1 MPLDDKV
8 EKMNGGVYGVL
19 KVLLGKAGNN
29 IAGAVNYRR
38 IETYWG
44 NGHESVETCLS
55 VVRCVWKAVGDIPFF
70 LIQTLKLYHRRLLHF
85 SDLFLLTGKYC

>member
-29 IAGAVNYRR
+29 IAG
-38 IETYWG
+38 G
-44 NGHESVETCLS
+44 CS
-55 VVRCVWKAVGDIPFF
+55 
-70 LIQTLKLYHRRLLHF
+70 
-85 SDLFLLTGKYC
+85 FLLEPMHS

>member
-1 MPLDDKV
+1 MSVWNIHGRHLFLSRISAGMMEVGKNRLYLYAIGDDKV

-38 IETYWG
+38 IQTYWE
-44 NGHESVETCLS
+44 ESSL
-55 VVRCVWKAVGDIPFF
+55 
-70 LIQTLKLYHRRLLHF
+70 
-85 SDLFLLTGKYC
+85 

>member
-44 NGHESVETCLS
+44 GVISISREAALFYWNPCIYNHLS
-55 VVRCVWKAVGDIPFF
+55 MHCTIYHA
-70 LIQTLKLYHRRLLHF
+70 LY
-85 SDLFLLTGKYC
+85 TMI

>member
-29 IAGAVNYRR
+29 IAGGVISISREAALF
-38 IETYWG
+38 YW
-44 NGHESVETCLS
+44 NPCIYNHLS
-55 VVRCVWKAVGDIPFF
+55 MHCTIYHA
-70 LIQTLKLYHRRLLHF
+70 LY
-85 SDLFLLTGKYC
+85 TMV

>member
-1 MPLDDKV
+1 MSLDDKV

-44 NGHESVETCLS
+44 KRFVKVWE
-55 VVRCVWKAVGDIPFF
+55 VVYLW
-70 LIQTLKLYHRRLLHF
+70 
-85 SDLFLLTGKYC
+85 

>member
-1 MPLDDKV
+1 MLLDDKV

-44 NGHESVETCLS
+44 NGL
-55 VVRCVWKAVGDIPFF
+55 
-70 LIQTLKLYHRRLLHF
+70 
-85 SDLFLLTGKYC
+85 

>member
-38 IETYWG
+38 IETCWE
-44 NGHESVETCLS
+44 ESSL
-55 VVRCVWKAVGDIPFF
+55 
-70 LIQTLKLYHRRLLHF
+70 
-85 SDLFLLTGKYC
+85 

>member
-1 MPLDDKV
+1 MWNIHGRHLFLSRISAGMMEV

-44 NGHESVETCLS
+44 KRSMK
-55 VVRCVWKAVGDIPFF
+55 VWKLVY
-70 LIQTLKLYHRRLLHF
+70 LW
-85 SDLFLLTGKYC
+85 

>member
-29 IAGAVNYRR
+29 IAGAVNLLGKTVY
-38 IETYWG
+38 
-44 NGHESVETCLS
+44 ESVETCLS

>member
-29 IAGAVNYRR
+29 IAGAVNYLSLIHISEPTRR
-38 IETYWG
+38 
-44 NGHESVETCLS
+44 S
-55 VVRCVWKAVGDIPFF
+55 
-70 LIQTLKLYHRRLLHF
+70 
-85 SDLFLLTGKYC
+85 

>member
-29 IAGAVNYRR
+29 IAGAVNHRR

-44 NGHESVETCLS
+44 KRSMK
-55 VVRCVWKAVGDIPFF
+55 VWKLVY
-70 LIQTLKLYHRRLLHF
+70 LW
-85 SDLFLLTGKYC
+85 

>member
-1 MPLDDKV
+1 MPVSVEYSRQASFLSRISAGMMEVGKIDCICMPLDDKV

-38 IETYWG
+38 IETYWE
-44 NGHESVETCLS
+44 ESSL
-55 VVRCVWKAVGDIPFF
+55 
-70 LIQTLKLYHRRLLHF
+70 
-85 SDLFLLTGKYC
+85 

>member
-19 KVLLGKAGNN
+19 KVLLSKAGNN

-38 IETYWG
+38 IEIYWG
-44 NGHESVETCLS
+44 KRSMK
-55 VVRCVWKAVGDIPFF
+55 VWKLVY
-70 LIQTLKLYHRRLLHF
+70 LW
-85 SDLFLLTGKYC
+85 

>member
-38 IETYWG
+38 IQTYWV
-44 NGHESVETCLS
+44 ESSL
-55 VVRCVWKAVGDIPFF
+55 
-70 LIQTLKLYHRRLLHF
+70 
-85 SDLFLLTGKYC
+85 